1 MGSGLGTVLPAMRP
15 SDLARSQQE
24 LAQLDVAHIEEV
36 LEIHLE
42 DLWGAGHHRGGAGNL
57 AKQAGTLN
65 HHQAGQI
72 HRRWMS
78 AQSS

>member
-42 DLWGAGHHRGGAGNL
+42 DLWGCLLYTSRCV
-57 AKQAGTLN
+57 
-65 HHQAGQI
+65 
-72 HRRWMS
+72 
-78 AQSS
+78 